1 MPGIFNY
8 GIDKLT
14 IGNAIA
20 LANGKLKGFIND
32 EAGKRIETSHDK
44 PVSSH

>member
-1 MPGIFNY
+1 VPEILAMPEKFNY

-20 LANGKLKGFIND
+20 LASWK
-32 EAGKRIETSHDK
+32 AKRFNKH
-44 PVSSH
+44 